1 METLCPAD
9 KLKLCTML
17 YDFSQY
23 WQGDIRG
30 HVLPPFPSGS
40 LDSEG
45 RMPSRKK
52 ALGEGLQ
59 SVSGHWAV
67 VYEPGQATSFFSE
80 ALSSSLKQ
88 RIQMY
93 TLESF

>member
-1 METLCPAD
+1 
-9 KLKLCTML
+9 
-17 YDFSQY
+17 
-23 WQGDIRG
+23 
-30 HVLPPFPSGS
+30 
-40 LDSEG
+40 
-45 RMPSRKK
+45 MPSRKK

-80 ALSSSLKQ
+80 ALSLSLKQ